1 VAVVEHQ
8 VTPRQIQRVQMAVLV
23 AVAHIL
29 IPRQTLLLL
38 PVVLETR
45 QAQRQHRETMAEPVL
60 HQHQIMALVVAAA
73 LLPLGLP
80 AHLQRAVTVAMAP
93 HLAFLVRLRP
103 MLAVAAVPVKAV
115 APEETAVLVAVAQA
129 SRLPMELLA
138 RSTQAAEAAVG
149 DKPLL
154 QALLIKQA
162 QQAAPASSSSN
173 TLSPSNLS

>member
-1 VAVVEHQ
+1 
-8 VTPRQIQRVQMAVLV
+8 
-23 AVAHIL
+23 
-29 IPRQTLLLL
+29 
-38 PVVLETR
+38 
-45 QAQRQHRETMAEPVL
+45 MAEPVL

-162 QQAAPASSSSN
+162 EQAVQVS
-173 TLSPSNLS
+173 